1 MQQFEPILVYI
12 HHQLCACGFS
22 TLYRRFYWT
31 DWGFVAKIERASMDG
46 TDRTVLHDT
55 DLVWPNGLT
64 LDYEAQ
70 ILYWADGSLNKIESS
85 GVDGT
90 NRRLITQ
97 QGVFHPF
104 AITMY
109 ENTLY
114 WTNWGTDTV
123 LARGLG
129 PFENTTTLVSG
140 LTTEPMGI
148 QVITLERQR
157 EG

>member
-1 MQQFEPILVYI
+1 MWI
-12 HHQLCACGFS
+12 AFS
-22 TLYRRFYWT
+22 LYRRLYWT
-31 DWGFVAKIERASMDG
+31 DWGDVAKIERASMDG
-46 TDRTVLHDT
+46 SDRTVLHDT

-70 ILYWADGSLNKIESS
+70 ILYWADASLDKIESS

-97 QGVFHPF
+97 QNVFHPF
-104 AITMY
+104 AITIH

-114 WTNWGTDTV
+114 WTDLETNSV

-129 PFENTTTLVSG
+129 LSENTITLYSG
-140 LTTEPMGI
+140 LTTDPMGI
-148 QVITLERQR
+148 QVVTTERQPQ
-157 EG
+157 G